1 MTPLTSSE
9 LAELE
14 RLARECVDVHC
25 VTIIEPDPP
34 ERRLAL
40 GALSLIEEVRAH
52 RADQQDFG
60 ND

>member
-14 RLARECVDVHC
+14 RLARECVHC